1 VVVLTANLLQGNR
14 VTSNYEGFASVVFS
28 IPPLASAGLTEDAAR
43 ATGRRF
49 RTNRGDTSGWFH
61 TRRVGETA
69 SGFKV
74 LVDEDTDH
82 ILGAHLLGPHA
93 DEVINLFAVAIR
105 LRIPTRELKQLPF
118 AYPTS
123 GSDIRF
129 ML

>member
-1 VVVLTANLLQGNR
+1 V
-14 VTSNYEGFASVVFS
+14 NYDGIASAVFT
-28 IPPLASAGLTEDAAR
+28 IPPLASAGLTETAAH
-43 ATGRRF
+43 AAGMKF
-49 RTNRGDTSGWFH
+49 RTTWHDTASWFN

-74 LVDEDTDH
+74 VVEEGTGR
-82 ILGAHLLGPHA
+82 ILGAHLLGPNA
-93 DEVINLFAVAIR
+93 AEVINLFAMAIR
-105 LRIPTRELKQLPF
+105 LRIPADDLKQVIF